1 MRKMLVCLSLIVLLG
16 RIRQSIGI
24 LKAPC
29 CRIESRDLQI
39 SLACVHLDR
48 RSVAPKHK
56 MSIGIDRHLA
66 NNDGCHTIGG
76 AYVHAPMGH
85 CGDIFPLRVAAVGK
99 ACLPDLKLVH
109 HWAYAAVIGVVG
121 IVNYRNIRIQYA
133 RHNGDH
139 AYAIVYIPVPV
150 GIEIVLVLLAP
161 VEADVEPAQTVDALQ
176 KLHIAVLVEAAATG
190 GCACGRTCSR
200 HEIGV
205 AEGGKEVL
213 AGDFS
218 TLHLEA
224 RHLLLRV
231 GGVEILQAYGGT
243 VLKAQD
249 KIVSVFGKECRV

>member
-1 MRKMLVCLSLIVLLG
+1 MLLG
-16 RIRQSIGI
+16 RIPQGIGI
-24 LKAPC
+24 LKASC
-29 CRIESRDLQI
+29 GGIEASDLQI
-39 SLACVHLDR
+39 ALACFHPDR
-48 RSVAPKHK
+48 FAAAPTHK
-56 MSIGIDRHLA
+56 MAIGKDRHLA
-66 NNDGCHTIGG
+66 NNDGCHTVGG
-76 AYVHAPMGH
+76 AYVHAPMGL
-85 CGDIFPLRVAAVGK
+85 CGHRVIASHAADFCQ
-99 ACLPDLKLVH
+99 ASLPDLKPVH
-109 HWAYAAVIGVVG
+109 HGTHATVIGIVG
-121 IVNYRNIRIQYA
+121 IVNNRDVRIQYA
-133 RHNGDH
+133 RHDRDH

-176 KLHIAVLVEAAATG
+176 KFHIAILVEAAATG
-190 GCACGRTCSR
+190 GSCRGRTCSR

-205 AEGGKEVL
+205 AEGSKEVL